1 MEMTSNIFGRKM
13 KLYGTTLGSTP
24 DITTAYNA
32 FSGASF
38 LRYIDAGFIRKASSS
53 TALENC
59 YLFDR
64 QGNIVSGTLSYLDSV
79 VPNWQQM
86 PILYYNHGYSGSV
99 NTEEYLGLF
108 PHAVSLNSYGYDTF
122 YITSDDNDGVH
133 CIYIGGTNLY
143 FDKTDGSSTNSKF
156 INYTNVG
163 TLNYDDIISVSFNFL
178 DPESNT
184 SGSSYDTLFYAA
196 DSMKN
201 SVYLFN
207 GSTIQFSNLT
217 DFNDNYVPDDDP
229 YSDPDDPDDESGDGG
244 GDGDHDDSSDPVDI
258 PNLPSISATDT
269 GFITL
274 YNPSTAQLQSL
285 ANYMWSTLDMDSI
298 KKLWADPMNCIL
310 GLSIIPCS
318 VPSGTIK
325 AVSVGNIATSV
336 SMTTAGQQYV
346 EVDCGSLNVNEYWGA
361 YLDYSPYTKCEIFLP
376 YCGCHPLDIDTV
388 MDKTIVVKY
397 HVDILSGACTAF
409 VKCGDSVLY
418 TFQGN
423 CACSIPVNANDW
435 TNVINGVI
443 QIGSSIGSMVATGG
457 ASAPAAAGSI
467 ASTAINN
474 LKPEI
479 EKSGAIG
486 SAGGLLANQKP
497 YLIITRP
504 RQARPA
510 NQNAFMGYP
519 SFITSNLGSLSGY
532 TELEVTHVGG
542 FSATDEELAEID
554 ALLKEGVFL

>member
-1 MEMTSNIFGRKM
+1 MEITSNIYGGKM
-13 KLYGTTLGSTP
+13 KLYGATVSDPNLTTV
-24 DITTAYNA
+24 YNA
-32 FSGASF
+32 FSSASF
-38 LRYIDAGFIRKASSS
+38 LRYIDAGFVYKDPDVA
-53 TALENC
+53 TLDNK

-64 QGNIVSGTLSYLDSV
+64 QGNIVSDTLSYLDSV
-79 VPNWQQM
+79 APNWQQM
-86 PILYYNHGYSGSV
+86 PLVYYDNGYSGSV
-99 NTEEYLGLF
+99 NTEQYLGLF
-108 PHAVSLNSYGYDTF
+108 PHATSLSGYGFNTF
-122 YITSDDNDGVH
+122 YITSDDTDGVQA
-133 CIYIGGTNLY
+133 ITNNGANFL
-143 FDKTDGSSTNSKF
+143 FDKTDGSQTSSRYINSTF
-156 INYTNVG
+156 LG
-163 TLNYDDIISVSFNFL
+163 TTNYDNIITVNFAFL
-178 DPESNT
+178 DE
-184 SGSSYDTLFYAA
+184 GSTTHGTGYFTAGYAA
-196 DSMKN
+196 TQQEN

-207 GSTIQFSNLT
+207 SLDITFSDLT
-217 DFNDNYVPDDDP
+217 GFKENYVPDDDP
-229 YSDPDDPDDESGDGG
+229 YSDPDDPDDDSGGGG
-244 GDGDHDDSSDPVDI
+244 GDGDHDNSSDPVDI
-258 PNLPSISATDT
+258 PNLPAISATDT

-274 YNPSTAQLQSL
+274 YNPTTAQLQSL
-285 ANYMWSTLDMDSI
+285 ANYMWSDLDMDSI

-310 GLSIIPCS
+310 GLSIIPCTI
-318 VPSGTIK
+318 PSGTIK

-346 EVDCGSLNVNEYWGA
+346 KVDCGSLNVNEYWGA

-388 MDKTIVVKY
+388 MNKTIVVKY

-443 QIGSSIGSMVATGG
+443 QIGSSIGSMVASGG
-457 ASAPAAAGSI
+457 ASAPAAVGSI
-467 ASTAINN
+467 ASTAVNN

-486 SAGGLLANQKP
+486 SAGGLLANQTP

-510 NQNAFMGYP
+510 NQNTFMGYP
-519 SFITSNLGSLSGY
+519 SFITSNLGNLSGY

-542 FSATDEELAEID
+542 ISATDEELAEID